1 LDTEIF
7 GKGDRLKTGTLL
19 FEDSYSEKDQWGWF

>member
-1 LDTEIF
+1 LNAETF
-7 GKGDRLKTGTLL
+7 GKTDQSKTGTLL